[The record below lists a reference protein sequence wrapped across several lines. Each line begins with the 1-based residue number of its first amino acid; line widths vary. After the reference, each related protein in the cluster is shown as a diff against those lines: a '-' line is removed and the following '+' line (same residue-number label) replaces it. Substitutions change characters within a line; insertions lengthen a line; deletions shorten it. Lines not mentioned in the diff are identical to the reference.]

1 MAFQLARHW
10 LRFSTAHE
18 RATRAVSPLRS
29 SIAGPLA
36 AGEIP
41 SAGAAVPS
49 LLASVCQ
56 LMSLPGLSGPL
67 PMASGPGAA
76 DANGPQQLKAL
87 HDTYDLMSGQGINV
101 NVQNLDL
108 QSRFA
113 S

>member
-1 MAFQLARHW
+1 
-10 LRFSTAHE
+10 
-18 RATRAVSPLRS
+18 
-29 SIAGPLA
+29 
-36 AGEIP
+36 
-41 SAGAAVPS
+41 
-49 LLASVCQ
+49 
-56 LMSLPGLSGPL
+56 
-67 PMASGPGAA
+67 MASGPGAA